1 MISFFELNENFI
13 TYDLVK
19 PSVSLVELK
28 LKI

>member
-13 TYDLVK
+13 IYDLVK
-19 PSVSLVELK
+19 PSVSLVLK